1 MNIDHSQRVSS
12 LAHCVMS
19 RTDNIAAPVSTAAL
33 ANPATKA
40 EVSIS
45 GRALLLQR
53 VFDVKDP
60 AMEPPVKSRDA
71 PGSFF
76 MPDHLFLTHDD
87 RDLLA
92 RIYEFAHEQ
101 HADLRFVDNL
111 IFSLS
116 GYRFHR
122 DGRTIGAHNEGH
134 FDLEGHQVTCHFT
147 DRDAATAKRILAS
160 EALHTTELDKGF
172 LLRIT
177 NEDYSGINHCNF
189 DFLEQVIHRFSAKG
203 TDMSPLG
210 EAFFRYEPI
219 YNNYIKRVS
228 VDRKVEPCGEDHFA
242 IKTGHAKDEEP
253 HSTYILTPLQ
263 RVDAHRGT
271 DKVAARSLYATL
283 FDVLARFK
291 P

>member
-1 MNIDHSQRVSS
+1 MNIGPGQRV
-12 LAHCVMS
+12 LPVARCVMT
-19 RTDNIAAPVSTAAL
+19 RTNSVTAPTSTAVA
-33 ANPATKA
+33 ANPAAKP

-60 AMEPPVKSRDA
+60 AMEPPVKSREA
-71 PGSFF
+71 AGSFF

-92 RIYEFAHEQ
+92 RIYEFAQEQ
-101 HADLRFVDNL
+101 NADLKFVDNL
-111 IFSLS
+111 IFSLAD
-116 GYRFHR
+116 YRFHR
-122 DGRTIGAHNEGH
+122 DGRTKYAHNDAQ
-134 FDLEGHQVTCHFT
+134 FDLEGHQVTHHFAE
-147 DRDAATAKRILAS
+147 RDAATAKRILAS
-160 EALHTTELDKGF
+160 EALHTTELDKGY

-219 YNNYIKRVS
+219 YNNYIRRVS